1 MTTDRARPAP
11 TPAGGTLS
19 GADVVLLRSP
29 DRAGPMAAELRARG
43 AQVQLLPL
51 IDFQLP
57 ADTSPVSAGLQELGE
72 GSFDWIIFTSAT
84 TVRALHRFAAG
95 SGRTLSQLTSG
106 TRVAAVGA
114 GTRQALSA
122 QGINAD
128 LVPEADQ
135 SARGLAAAWPEP
147 GTGRNRLLL
156 PQADIAD
163 PFLRTALADT
173 GWEVSAVTAYQTV
186 DYPAP
191 AGLRL
196 EPDPAVSG
204 PGSSPASGESAQL
217 TPAQLTPAQY
227 RRFAAASGAG
237 ADRAPHAVVVTS
249 PSTARR
255 FVRDALVPG
264 AAVLVAIGEPTAH
277 QLRAL
282 DHAPEATA
290 SAPTPAGIA
299 DAVEAALAAHR
310 ISHYPRPEGNTS
322 S

>member
-11 TPAGGTLS
+11 PVAGGTLS
-19 GADVVLLRSP
+19 GTDVVLLRTP
-29 DRAGPMAAELRARG
+29 DRAAPMVAELQARG
-43 AQVQLLPL
+43 ARVHLLPL

-57 ADTSPVSAGLQELGE
+57 ADTEPVSAALRDLGE
-72 GSFDWIIFTSAT
+72 RTFDWIIFTSAT
-84 TVRALHRFAAG
+84 TVRALHRFAADA
-95 SGRTLSQLTSG
+95 GRTLPGLTSG

-114 GTRQALSA
+114 GTRQALSRE
-122 QGINAD
+122 GIDAD

-135 SARGLAAAWPEP
+135 SARGLAAAWPAP
-147 GTGRNRLLL
+147 GPGRNRLLL

-163 PFLRTALADT
+163 PFLRTALADA

-196 EPDPAVSG
+196 EPGTAV
-204 PGSSPASGESAQL
+204 PGAGSNAD
-217 TPAQLTPAQY
+217 PAQLTPAQY
-227 RRFAAASGAG
+227 QRFAVAAAASGAS
-237 ADRAPHAVVVTS
+237 APHAVVATS

-264 AAVLVAIGEPTAH
+264 AAVLAAIGDPTAH
-277 QLRAL
+277 QLRSL
-282 DHAPEATA
+282 GHPPEATA

-310 ISHYPRPEGNTS
+310 ISHSPRLEGRTPP
-322 S
+322 

>member
-11 TPAGGTLS
+11 NPAGGTLS
-19 GADVVLLRSP
+19 GADVVLLRTP

-43 AQVQLLPL
+43 ARVRLLPL

-72 GSFDWIIFTSAT
+72 GAFDWIILTSAT
-84 TVRALHRFAAG
+84 TVRALHRFAAD
-95 SGRTLSQLTSG
+95 SGRTLAQLTSG

-114 GTRQALSA
+114 ATRQALA
-122 QGINAD
+122 GKGIDAD

-135 SARGLAAAWPEP
+135 SARGLAAAWPAP

-163 PFLRTALADT
+163 PFLRTTLADA

-191 AGLRL
+191 EELRL
-196 EPDPAVSG
+196 EPGAAVSG
-204 PGSSPASGESAQL
+204 PGSSPAQAAHTQL
-217 TPAQLTPAQY
+217 SPEQY
-227 RRFAAASGAG
+227 RSFAVACRSGDAP
-237 ADRAPHAVVVTS
+237 APHAVVATS

-255 FVRDALVPG
+255 FVRDTLVPD
-264 AAVLVAIGEPTAH
+264 AAVLVAIGDPTAR
-277 QLRAL
+277 QLL
-282 DHAPEATA
+282 ELGHPPEATA
-290 SAPTPAGIA
+290 TEPTPAGIA
-299 DAVEAALAAHR
+299 DAVEAALDAHR
-310 ISHYPRPEGNTS
+310 ISHSPRPEGKTS
-322 S
+322 K